1 MEKITGQE
9 LKKELENTEIK
20 LSNLNNKINK
30 KFQLIIEEY
39 SKFIPA
45 LYLNYLDKNSI
56 YDLDS
61 KAKLDI
67 IIQTED
73 NYVKQTGN
81 QISLFE

>member
-39 SKFIPA
+39 FKFIPA
-45 LYLNYLDKNSI
+45 SYMNYLDKNSI

>member
-9 LKKELENTEIK
+9 LKKELENAEIK